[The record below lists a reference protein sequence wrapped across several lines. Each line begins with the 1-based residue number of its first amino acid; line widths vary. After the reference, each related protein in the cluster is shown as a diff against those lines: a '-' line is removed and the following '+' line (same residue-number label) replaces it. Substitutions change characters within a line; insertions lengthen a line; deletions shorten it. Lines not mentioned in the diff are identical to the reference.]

1 MVSHNIPSYQ
11 QVVRWQGC
19 TRSRSKDNRQSCR
32 GLNPFLYNNRS
43 QSTNLTM
50 QQSFTNHIYKNNIDR
65 EILEDTLLSVCQDN
79 EGILDMCINY
89 LVSTLSDNE
98 VEKWEELMTSNFP
111 KKYDQS
117 LLKQISKQTKV
128 STIIGT
134 MPDTSINNQE
144 VISSCN

>member
-1 MVSHNIPSYQ
+1 
-11 QVVRWQGC
+11 
-19 TRSRSKDNRQSCR
+19 
-32 GLNPFLYNNRS
+32 
-43 QSTNLTM
+43 M

-98 VEKWEELMTSNFP
+98 VERWEELMTSNFP

-128 STIIGT
+128 STTIGT

>member
-1 MVSHNIPSYQ
+1 M
-11 QVVRWQGC
+11 
-19 TRSRSKDNRQSCR
+19 
-32 GLNPFLYNNRS
+32 NPFLYNNRS

-128 STIIGT
+128 STTIGT

-144 VISSCN
+144 VITSCN